1 MAVRHLVAV
10 GSVAAP
16 AIETTRSGQL
26 RAGDDGR
33 GSVALRMYELDRQSS
48 GSRGLPALP
57 LLHRPPPAAHHNQN
71 DQQRQQDQDS
81 YRKNEP

>member
-16 AIETTRSGQL
+16 VIETTRSGQL

-33 GSVALRMYELDRQSS
+33 DSVALRMYELDRQSS